1 MAYLVFAYL
10 FSCSF
15 RLLLNSSEFDLLGL
29 RRWSSYL
36 LTDYV
41 DNLSQRLL
49 FVDLIFF
56 ARGSAELSFIDHL
69 QGLNFLVYT
78 DSVE

>member
-1 MAYLVFAYL
+1 MAYLVFDYL
-10 FSCSF
+10 FSYSF
-15 RLLLNSSEFDLLGL
+15 RLLLDSSEFDLLGL
-29 RRWSSYL
+29 RRWSPYL

-41 DNLSQRLL
+41 DNLSQRQL

-56 ARGSAELSFIDHL
+56 ARGSAELSFIDHF
-69 QGLNFLVYT
+69 QGLNVLIYT